1 MDNSVVWEGLEE
13 YRKGYKKGREEIREG
28 WACRKGRKLRKVRKG
43 KGNVERMGAM
53 REGMR

>member
-13 YRKGYKKGREEIREG
+13 YRKGNKKGRGEIREG
-28 WACRKGRKLRKVRKG
+28 WTCRKGRKLRKVRKG